1 VIHLFLEFNLLP
13 LNTRYVNR
21 NTRDEIAEAL
31 DNSLILIV
39 QLQKQNEKLKREIIE
54 SDEKFQKLEEK
65 YNRGDKI
72 VTNFRNLMKRFDKI
86 DCNE

>member
-65 YNRGDKI
+65 IQQR
-72 VTNFRNLMKRFDKI
+72 R
-86 DCNE
+86 